1 MHFTT
6 ISPQKHHD
14 LHPLFPKHPSKTQ
27 QNNETPAR
35 TGASIFFENN
45 SGYDAFLAFVAG
57 AFFALDAGALTV
69 PAEASGAA
77 SAC

>member
-35 TGASIFFENN
+35 TGAPFFSEN
-45 SGYDAFLAFVAG
+45 DWI
-57 AFFALDAGALTV
+57 
-69 PAEASGAA
+69 
-77 SAC
+77 